1 MEGSARQYLGLGA
14 RYRCCNHRCR
24 IYSVLKEVATT
35 SESTVITERGAVANP
50 APPPFDPDNDLMA
63 DIEGSKSA
71 VEAYRREG
79 DALRAAAVSK

>member
-1 MEGSARQYLGLGA
+1 M
-14 RYRCCNHRCR
+14 
-24 IYSVLKEVATT
+24 